1 MKSRLAAAGLLA
13 LIAAFT
19 IVPLLVLFARSSGGG
34 WVSVWASP
42 EALWA
47 LRNTLLTAAGS
58 AGFAFSVGV
67 PVALVLERTDVP
79 WARAARTMLTLPA
92 AIPPY
97 VWAMGWVALANP
109 RAGLLNLAFGAG
121 TFDIYG
127 VMGIAFVLGGAGLPM
142 VVLPTCAALSRIDSS
157 LEEAARLS
165 GASVWRTLLTVP
177 LPLALPAS
185 LSGAALVFLYSASS
199 FGAPYILGVSASP
212 PTPTLTTRMY
222 SEVLMG
228 AEGLHRAAVLSAELL
243 VLAVAVLLANA
254 VLSRSN
260 KAGLSLGKGFSRRPM
275 PLGRTRITI
284 TAIIVMIIVVIIILP
299 LLAVFLTSLEPTWG
313 QLKGLGFSHWRAVL
327 SNARTVSATG
337 RSLVLSVCAA
347 VLVTSLGM
355 AIALTRRKWLET
367 VGDAIFALPGTVFA
381 LALLVAFSRDV
392 RLVAFERVAFVLALG
407 NTLILLLIAYV
418 AKHLA
423 YGIRSVGDGLAQ
435 LDPSLAE
442 AARVGG
448 ASRGRAFVDAVVPQ
462 LRGPIA
468 TALMLT
474 FLTCMT
480 ELTVSVLLVPSGSEV
495 LGTLVFELQS
505 YADPGAAAVIA
516 CAFVI
521 MVILVMTLTLALNRS
536 RRSLG
541 AR

>member
-1 MKSRLAAAGLLA
+1 MRSKGVAGLLFA
-13 LIAAFT
+13 VIASFT
-19 IVPLLVLFARSSGGG
+19 IVPLVTLFARSSGDG
-34 WVSVWASP
+34 WLSVVASP

-47 LRNTLLTAAGS
+47 LRNTLLTAAGA
-58 AGFAFSVGV
+58 AGFAFFVGV
-67 PVALVLERTDVP
+67 PIAVVLERTDVP
-79 WARAARTMLTLPA
+79 WARAARVMLTLPS

-109 RAGLLNLAFGAG
+109 RAGLLNLVLGPG
-121 TFDIYG
+121 TLDIYG
-127 VMGIAFVLGGAGLPM
+127 VAGIAFVLGGAGLPL
-142 VVLPTCAALSRIDSS
+142 VVLPTSAALARVDSS

-185 LSGAALVFLYSASS
+185 LSGTALVFLYSASS

-228 AEGLHRAAVLSAELL
+228 ADGLHRAAVLSAELV
-243 VLAVAVLLANA
+243 VLAVGVLALNA

-260 KAGLSLGKGFSRRPM
+260 KAALSLSKGFTRRPL
-275 PLGRTRITI
+275 PLGRARIVVTATI
-284 TAIIVMIIVVIIILP
+284 TMIICMIIILP
-299 LLAVFLTSLEPTWG
+299 LLAVFLTSLEPNWG

-327 SNARTVSATG
+327 SNARTVSATV
-337 RSLVLSVCAA
+337 RSIVLSVSAA
-347 VLVTSLGM
+347 VLVTGLGL
-355 AIALTRRKWLET
+355 AIAMTRRKWLET
-367 VGDAIFALPGTVFA
+367 MGDAVFALPGTVFA
-381 LALLVAFSRDV
+381 LALLVTFSRDV
-392 RLVAFERVAFVLALG
+392 RFIAFEQVAFVVALG
-407 NTLILLLIAYV
+407 NTLTLLLIAYV

-423 YGIRSVGDGLAQ
+423 YGIRNLGDGFSQ

-442 AARVGG
+442 AARLGG
-448 ASRGRAFVDAVVPQ
+448 ASVGRAFVDAVVPQ
-462 LRGPIA
+462 LRGPLT

-516 CAFVI
+516 CAFVV
-521 MVILVMTLTLALNRS
+521 MVIVMMIGIAAVS
-536 RRSLG
+536 RPRRALG
-541 AR
+541 AP

>member
-1 MKSRLAAAGLLA
+1 M
-13 LIAAFT
+13 IAAFT
-19 IVPLLVLFARSSGGG
+19 VVPLIALFARSSGDG
-34 WVSVWASP
+34 WLPVMASP
-42 EALWA
+42 ETLWA
-47 LRNTLLTAAGS
+47 LRNTLLTAAGA
-58 AGFAFSVGV
+58 AGFAFMLGV
-67 PVALVLERTDVP
+67 PLAIVLERTDVP
-79 WARAARTMLTLPA
+79 WARAARTMLTLPS

-109 RAGLLNLAFGAG
+109 RAGLLNLVLGAG
-121 TFDIYG
+121 TLDIYG
-127 VMGIAFVLGGAGLPM
+127 VAGIAFVLGGAGLPL
-142 VVLPTCAALSRIDSS
+142 VVLPTSAALSRVDSS

-165 GASVWRTLLTVP
+165 GASVWRTLFTVP

-185 LSGAALVFLYSASS
+185 LSGTALVFLYSASS
-199 FGAPYILGVSASP
+199 FGAPYILGVGASP

-228 AEGLHRAAVLSAELL
+228 ADGLHRAAVLSTELL
-243 VLAVAVLLANA
+243 VLAVGVLVLNA

-260 KAGLSLGKGFSRRPM
+260 RTALSSGKGFARRPL
-275 PLGRTRITI
+275 PLGRARVI
-284 TAIIVMIIVVIIILP
+284 ASIIVFMIIFMIIVLP
-299 LLAVFLTSLEPTWG
+299 LLAVFLTSLEPNWG

-327 SNARTVSATG
+327 SNARTISATA
-337 RSLVLSVCAA
+337 RSVVLSAA
-347 VLVTSLGM
+347 AAALVTGLGL

-367 VGDAIFALPGTVFA
+367 MGDAVFALPGTVFA
-381 LALLVAFSRDV
+381 LALLVTFSREV
-392 RLVAFERVAFVLALG
+392 RFVAFEQVAFVLALG
-407 NTLILLLIAYV
+407 NTLTLLLIAYI

-423 YGIRSVGDGLAQ
+423 YGIRNLGDGLAQ

-442 AARVGG
+442 AARVLG
-448 ASRGRAFVDAVVPQ
+448 ASPCRAFVDAVVPQ
-462 LRGPIA
+462 LRGPLT

-516 CAFVI
+516 CAFVV
-521 MVILVMTLTLALNRS
+521 MVIFVMTIIAMMNHS
-536 RRSLG
+536 RRAVG